1 MQLILDI
8 LCLVERM
15 YNIHRIRK
23 LRPTLFAQP
32 VRRTLALYFFFQKLQ
47 VWTYSSGWESFT
59 HDIYKKYRFLLQMI
73 EVVSG
78 NTYGE
83 SGQFLVH
90 FKERRNSIVYKQ
102 TVTFM
107 RYKWA

>member
-1 MQLILDI
+1 
-8 LCLVERM
+8 
-15 YNIHRIRK
+15 
-23 LRPTLFAQP
+23 
-32 VRRTLALYFFFQKLQ
+32 
-47 VWTYSSGWESFT
+47 
-59 HDIYKKYRFLLQMI
+59 MI